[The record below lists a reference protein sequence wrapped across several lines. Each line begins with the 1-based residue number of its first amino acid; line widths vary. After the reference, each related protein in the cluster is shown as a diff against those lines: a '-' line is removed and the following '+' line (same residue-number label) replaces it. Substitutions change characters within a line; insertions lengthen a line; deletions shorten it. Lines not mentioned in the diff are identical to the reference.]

1 MMKSDV
7 LDTFNTIKACVAYE
21 LPNGETT
28 NELPYDI
35 SEVKPIYKELKGW
48 NTDMTQFTNEAQF
61 PKEFSDYVKFLEEF
75 LETRIGVIINRTR

>member
-1 MMKSDV
+1 MLNGVTELIMMKSDV

-35 SEVKPIYKELKGW
+35 SEVKPNLQRIER
-48 NTDMTQFTNEAQF
+48 
-61 PKEFSDYVKFLEEF
+61 LEH
-75 LETRIGVIINRTR
+75 